1 MVMDWF
7 IKSFEELSAKEIY
20 EILKSRAEIFVM
32 EQGIHYIDMDDVD
45 YESYHVFG
53 MEDNRIKAYL
63 RAYRSND
70 NFVKI
75 GRVLTLIH
83 GIGLGT
89 ELMNYAI
96 KKIPEKI
103 KCDKIIMDAQKHAV
117 PFYEKIGF
125 VITSGEYLEAGI
137 VHVNMELKVRN
148 NR

>member
-32 EQGIHYIDMDDVD
+32 EQGIHSIDMDDVD

-63 RAYRSND
+63 RAYRSDD

-89 ELMNYAI
+89 ELMKYAI